1 MMNETH
7 RLILRE
13 INVDDNDTLYSVDD
27 NDTLYSVLA
36 NSDIM
41 QHYLLH
47 PFIFKKD
54 SGVRDILSLL

>member
-13 INVDDNDTLYSVDD
+13 INVDD

-54 SGVRDILSLL
+54 SGVQDILSLL